1 MLGNDSSP
9 DIETFYRD
17 LLEYPQYTRP
27 EVWHEKEV
35 PPVLLTGNH
44 KDIEDW
50 RLEKSIERTRR
61 NRSDLFRIYTE
72 KTALINKMKKAKVQN
87 IPSSE
92 ALSFDDTDV
101 LFAGNSYYL
110 LYDNDVKTFYTGCFE
125 KKNIL
130 IDGYESRVI
139 NNEIKNHSKPG
150 DKVVQLNLP
159 DIITDKD
166 YKEGYLLVFTERT
179 PLSTQRVKEYGE
191 FGEYLKENVAKAL
204 LLGKTY
210 YVFVEKKDKEHVQM
224 AKAMGF
230 YMSSVKIK
238 VFRK

>member
-1 MLGNDSSP
+1 M
-9 DIETFYRD
+9 
-17 LLEYPQYTRP
+17 
-27 EVWHEKEV
+27 
-35 PPVLLTGNH
+35 
-44 KDIEDW
+44 
-50 RLEKSIERTRR
+50 
-61 NRSDLFRIYTE
+61 
-72 KTALINKMKKAKVQN
+72 
-87 IPSSE
+87 
-92 ALSFDDTDV
+92 
-101 LFAGNSYYL
+101 
-110 LYDNDVKTFYTGCFE
+110 
-125 KKNIL
+125 
-130 IDGYESRVI
+130 IDGYESRVV

-166 YKEGYLLVFTERT
+166 YKEGYLLVFTEKT
-179 PLSTQRVKEYGE
+179 PLSTQRVKEFGE

-224 AKAMGF
+224 AKSMGF